1 MAIREGWVF
10 IACGIGLLGAGAW
23 INIYCAIPGF
33 LLTLFFVNFFRDPD
47 RRLPAEDGVV
57 SPADGRVIVIQEID
71 PAANSGY
78 SLFISIFMNVFD
90 VHVNRAPIAGSIT
103 EYQHFQG
110 KFLPAYEERAP
121 FENERNEITI
131 VNESFKIKLSQVAGL
146 IARRIVFKR
155 KTGDVLKRGERFG
168 MIRFGSRVDLWLPR
182 NFETIVKSG
191 DKVYAGRTL
200 LAKMKV

>member
-1 MAIREGWVF
+1 MAIREGLFF
-10 IACGIGLLGAGAW
+10 ILFGICLLGAGAW
-23 INIYCAIPGF
+23 ANVYCAIPGF
-33 LLTLFFVNFFRDPD
+33 LLTLFFVNFFRDPN
-47 RRLPAEDGVV
+47 RHPPAEDGIV
-57 SPADGRVIVIQEID
+57 SPADGKVIAIQEID
-71 PAANSGY
+71 PEKNEGY

-90 VHVNRAPIAGSIT
+90 VHVNRSPIAGRIS
-103 EYQHFQG
+103 EYKHFRG

-131 VNESFKIKLSQVAGL
+131 VNVSGKIKLSQVAGL

-155 KTGDVLKRGERFG
+155 KVGDILKRGERFG

-182 NFETIVKSG
+182 NYETTVNAG
-191 DKVYAGRTL
+191 EKVYAGHTL